1 MIKNGSDDLP
11 FKAFLIL
18 NEVNVSSTTSN
29 TEPCYRNMALEDSEI
44 DDLHSFMFFSS
55 RYLKKAIVPTFALV
69 LN

>member
-18 NEVNVSSTTSN
+18 YEVNVCSTTSN
-29 TEPCYRNMALEDSEI
+29 TEPCYRNMASEASEI

-55 RYLKKAIVPTFALV
+55 RYLKKANVPTFALV